1 MNYTYTTDDSKQKHT
16 IRFETNGSA
25 RDKIEKKIKKEQKK
39 NNPLLI
45 DKYVELF
52 NEDHDNLISNYN
64 YEIVS
69 EKDECYEVNLII
81 LFKHMFRNFKE
92 TRKYAKFNVKLSP
105 TQVIITQKNSIK
117 LELEMPTKVEVLPIT
132 KLVADYKMNEN
143 NNCETTIVFDTT
155 APTTEYA
162 NFSMAIKLFEMYL
175 SKDSEKHAV

>member
-1 MNYTYTTDDSKQKHT
+1 MNYSYTTDDSKTKHT
-16 IRFETNGSA
+16 IHFETNGSA
-25 RDKIEKKIKKEQKK
+25 KDKIEKTIKKEQKK

-52 NEDHDNLISNYN
+52 NQDHENLISEYN
-64 YEIVS
+64 YEIIS

-105 TQVIITQKNSIK
+105 THVVVTQKNSIK
-117 LELEMPTKVEVLPIT
+117 LDLEIPSKAEVLPIT
-132 KLVADYKMNEN
+132 RLVADYKMNTN
-143 NNCETTIVFDTT
+143 NNCETTIVFET
-155 APTTEYA
+155 AAPSTEYA

-175 SKDSEKHAV
+175 TKDSEKHAS